1 MICPKCGST
10 AISKETTMRGWSGDY
25 VCVPCG
31 YNDAKS
37 AFEKGQEKTSKP
49 VKWTLKEKR

>member
-1 MICPKCGST
+1 MICPKCGSS

-37 AFEKGQEKTSKP
+37 AFEKGLEKTSKP